1 MGGATVV
8 KVTVLCEN
16 VQGCDGACA
25 EHGLSLFIEANGNR
39 ILFDMGQSG
48 LFAKNAAFLGIDLST
63 VDAAVLSHGH
73 YDHGGG
79 IRTFLAI
86 NKSAPIYVHPL
97 VFGEYYSGKE
107 KYIGLDKSLY
117 GCDRLIFTD
126 RETKLFDGITI
137 IAPNERELPSLDET
151 HGLYMKVG
159 NELLPDTF
167 MHEQYLIIDDK
178 DTKTVISGCSHRGI
192 VNISEYFDVDVLIG
206 GFHLKKLDVIKDSRM
221 LSELADR
228 LLLQKTKYLTCH
240 CTGEAQYKYIKNRMG
255 ERVCYAACGDVI
267 IIKEKNY
274 AKL

>member
-1 MGGATVV
+1 MV

-16 VQGCDGACA
+16 VQGCDGVCA
-25 EHGLSLFIEANGNR
+25 EHGLSLYIEACGKR

-48 LFAKNAAFLGIDLST
+48 LFSENAASLGIDLSA

-79 IRTFLAI
+79 IRTFLDI

-97 VFGEYYSGKE
+97 AFGDYYSGKE

-137 IAPNERELPSLDET
+137 IAPNERELSFPNET
-151 HGLYMKVG
+151 YGLYMKADG
-159 NELLPDTF
+159 ELIPDTF
-167 MHEQYLIIDDK
+167 LHEQYLIIDDG

-192 VNISEYFDVDVLIG
+192 DKIAAYFNADVLIG
-206 GFHLKKLDVIKDSRM
+206 GFHLKKLDVEKDSGV
-221 LSELADR
+221 LSELGDK
-228 LLLQKTKYLTCH
+228 LLSQKTKYLTCH
-240 CTGEAQYKYIKNRMG
+240 CTGEEQYQYMKDRMG
-255 ERVCYAACGDVI
+255 ERVDYAACGDVI
-267 IIKEKNY
+267 EIKEKNY